1 MVAAAAEFPTLTR
14 SLYRTTLGLRMT
26 AYATT
31 LAAEGTWFGGGHYKA
46 SDGYPEYSL
55 ESSLG
60 AAFKL
65 GFEF

>member
-1 MVAAAAEFPTLTR
+1 MVAAAAEFPTLKR
-14 SLYRTTLGLRMT
+14 SHYRTTLGLRMT
-26 AYATT
+26 ASAVT
-31 LAAEGTWFGGGHYKA
+31 LAVEGTWFGGGHYDA
-46 SDGYPEYSL
+46 SDGYPEYRL